1 MTGRGSGWRKSAFPK
16 AASALG
22 PRATV
27 PTASSSRTR
36 LKCFL
41 LLATPMFAVPQP
53 GAPFLLSRAGTA
65 GVNENVRLVGK
76 NRKRKVSVDLEQLQK
91 IVELTQERAL
101 SAEEHE
107 ELQKGHQ
114 VLVDLLLPKLQT
126 EKSKK
131 LLELAEEG
139 EEAGERRTR
148 GPAKSREAF
157 FAAKHVKVEHQELQA
172 GQPCPC
178 CGDWKLSRSHRP
190 QVFRHFVGQT
200 PIQLTFYERE
210 VLVCKACDKPF
221 AAPLPQEVGTEEY
234 SPSCVGLISLYK
246 YGLGNPFYRQESLFK
261 SLGTPIAVS
270 TMFELMA
277 KATER
282 LAPIHDRLRQVAANS
297 PLAYLDDTSMK
308 ILRFERQEAD
318 DRTGLFTTGIVAEGD
333 HKVALLFTGRNHAG
347 ENMKELRQE
356 RSPDLA
362 AMMQMSDAL
371 SRNFVDLEDD
381 DLVACCL
388 VHGRRNFVNIIDD
401 FPEEC
406 RQILES
412 LGSVYRNDRHTKDQQ
427 LSPEDR
433 LKYHQEHSQPVMDKL
448 KAWLERAKADK
459 IAEPNS
465 KLGKAMQ
472 YLLNHWEGLTLF
484 LRVAGAPLD
493 NNTAE
498 RCLKKV
504 VLHRKNSLF
513 YRTIR
518 GAKVGDVHMSI
529 IQTCQLNGID
539 PFDYLTQALTHWEKL
554 SAATADAW
562 LPWNYRATIEA
573 LEAVKA

>member
-1 MTGRGSGWRKSAFPK
+1 
-16 AASALG
+16 
-22 PRATV
+22 
-27 PTASSSRTR
+27 
-36 LKCFL
+36 
-41 LLATPMFAVPQP
+41 
-53 GAPFLLSRAGTA
+53 
-65 GVNENVRLVGK
+65 
-76 NRKRKVSVDLEQLQK
+76 
-91 IVELTQERAL
+91 
-101 SAEEHE
+101 
-107 ELQKGHQ
+107 
-114 VLVDLLLPKLQT
+114 
-126 EKSKK
+126 
-131 LLELAEEG
+131 
-139 EEAGERRTR
+139 
-148 GPAKSREAF
+148 
-157 FAAKHVKVEHQELQA
+157 
-172 GQPCPC
+172 
-178 CGDWKLSRSHRP
+178 
-190 QVFRHFVGQT
+190 
-200 PIQLTFYERE
+200 
-210 VLVCKACDKPF
+210 
-221 AAPLPQEVGTEEY
+221 
-234 SPSCVGLISLYK
+234 
-246 YGLGNPFYRQESLFK
+246 
-261 SLGTPIAVS
+261 
-270 TMFELMA
+270 
-277 KATER
+277 
-282 LAPIHDRLRQVAANS
+282 
-297 PLAYLDDTSMK
+297 
-308 ILRFERQEAD
+308 
-318 DRTGLFTTGIVAEGD
+318 
-333 HKVALLFTGRNHAG
+333 
-347 ENMKELRQE
+347 
-356 RSPDLA
+356 
-362 AMMQMSDAL
+362 MMQMSDAL
-371 SRNFVDLEDD
+371 SRNLVDLEDD

-554 SAATADAW
+554 SAATVDAW